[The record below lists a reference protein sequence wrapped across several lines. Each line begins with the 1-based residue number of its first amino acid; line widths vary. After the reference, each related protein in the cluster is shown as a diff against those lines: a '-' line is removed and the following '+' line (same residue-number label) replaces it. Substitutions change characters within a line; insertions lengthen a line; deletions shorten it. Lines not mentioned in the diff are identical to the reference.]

1 MARRTRRKRSLQHL
15 GEVLAS
21 ALRKRSIFLAL
32 PDRDLAAAW
41 AKAVGP
47 VISAQTRIDRR
58 SGDTLYVK
66 ISGPAWMHQ
75 LHFLKE
81 EILAKLNSGSSDPPL
96 NNLRFF
102 IGDVGASLAAK
113 TQRPAEPSSA
123 PLRERDRRMIEESL
137 DPVSDF
143 ELKEILRRVM
153 TREIGR
159 RRSLEKKTRS

>member
-1 MARRTRRKRSLQHL
+1 MARRTRRNRYLQHL
-15 GEVLAS
+15 GDVLATV
-21 ALRKRSIFLAL
+21 LRKRSIFLAV
-32 PDRDLAAAW
+32 PDRRLAAAW

-96 NNLRFF
+96 NDLRFF
-102 IGDVGASLAAK
+102 TGDVGAAPAKAA
-113 TQRPAEPSSA
+113 RPYEPPVA
-123 PLRERDRRMIEESL
+123 PLKERDRMMIEESL
-137 DPVSDF
+137 KSVIDT
-143 ELKEILRRVM
+143 ELKEVLRRVM

-159 RRSLEKKTRS
+159 RRAREKKTS

>member
-15 GEVLAS
+15 GDVLATV
-21 ALRKRSIFLAL
+21 LRKRSIFLAL
-32 PDRDLAAAW
+32 PDRKLADAW

-81 EILAKLNSGSSDPPL
+81 EILAKLNGDSSDPPL

-102 IGDVGASLAAK
+102 IGDVGAAPAK
-113 TQRPAEPSSA
+113 TARPSEPPAA
-123 PLRERDRRMIEESL
+123 PLKERDRRMIEESL
-137 DPVSDF
+137 EPVSDA
-143 ELKEILRRVM
+143 ELKEVLRRVM

-159 RRSLEKKTRS
+159 RRAREKKIG

>member
-1 MARRTRRKRSLQHL
+1 MAKRTRKRSLQHL
-15 GEVLAS
+15 GDVLA
-21 ALRKRSIFLAL
+21 AVLRKRSIFLAL
-32 PDRDLAAAW
+32 PDRKLAAAW
-41 AKAVGP
+41 AKSVGP

-66 ISGPAWMHQ
+66 VSGPAWMHQ

-81 EILAKLNSGSSDPPL
+81 EILTKLNSDPSEPPL

-102 IGDVGASLAAK
+102 IGDVGASPAAK
-113 TQRPAEPSSA
+113 TTRPSEPSAA

-137 DPVSDF
+137 DPVSDV
-143 ELKEILRRVM
+143 ELKEVLRRVM